1 MATARA
7 EPSPSAA
14 ARLQPLPPLRV
25 ALGAV
30 ARGPCFPPCFTY
42 RQKGAES
49 ARPAAAR
56 PEQVTATA
64 GKGRPRQT
72 LTARPP
78 PPPKRAVPFISASSP
93 ARSELSRSLAPRRPR
108 SRARTPR
115 PPGAGASAE
124 GGRRPAA
131 QSPRAESLLS
141 DVRGGWCGGGEQAP
155 VHSPMH
161 GSGDPLDGEPRV
173 LSPGRLCKP
182 REPTGDYGEHAT
194 QARGGGHAPPPRPWH
209 PGTDLVPWSQ
219 DRLAACSTWSSG
231 GRLDGSHCHGGGEWS
246 PQSLSEPAMQ
256 RGSAG
261 STETAARP
269 TSPAP
274 PLPGRQLALDA
285 RNWPASSRG
294 PRAPGRTT
302 TGTRAPGSLE
312 PSTWSRI
319 LSRGQGP
326 SLQPVIQVPSS
337 TVTESVCSLVSLD
350 FTLPSSTWP

>member
-30 ARGPCFPPCFTY
+30 ARVPCFPPCFTY

-56 PEQVTATA
+56 PEQMTATA

-72 LTARPP
+72 LTARPL

-93 ARSELSRSLAPRRPR
+93 ARSELSRSLAPRGPR

-115 PPGAGASAE
+115 PPGAAASAE

-173 LSPGRLCKP
+173 LSPGLLCKP

-219 DRLAACSTWSSG
+219 DRLAACSTWLSG
-231 GRLDGSHCHGGGEWS
+231 GRLDGSHCHVE
-246 PQSLSEPAMQ
+246 SLSRWWRVVSAKSFGAGDVTGLGRKDRNCGAPHEP
-256 RGSAG
+256 G
-261 STETAARP
+261 TAAPR
-269 TSPAP
+269 AAAG
-274 PLPGRQLALDA
+274 PGRPELACEQ
-285 RNWPASSRG
+285 
-294 PRAPGRTT
+294 PRASGSWTNHDRHPSPRVSGAFHMESNLKQ
-302 TGTRAPGSLE
+302 GTRSFIAARDPG
-312 PSTWSRI
+312 P
-319 LSRGQGP
+319 Q
-326 SLQPVIQVPSS
+326 
-337 TVTESVCSLVSLD
+337 
-350 FTLPSSTWP
+350 

>member
-56 PEQVTATA
+56 PEQMTATA

-141 DVRGGWCGGGEQAP
+141 DVRGGGGAGVGNRPRFTARCTGQVTPWTESHACCHQGYSANPGSPRAAMESTRRRPGEAATLRP
-155 VHSPMH
+155 HAL
-161 GSGDPLDGEPRV
+161 GTRALT
-173 LSPGRLCKP
+173 LSPGAR
-182 REPTGDYGEHAT
+182 TG
-194 QARGGGHAPPPRPWH
+194 
-209 PGTDLVPWSQ
+209 SQ
-219 DRLAACSTWSSG
+219 
-231 GRLDGSHCHGGGEWS
+231 
-246 PQSLSEPAMQ
+246 
-256 RGSAG
+256 
-261 STETAARP
+261 
-269 TSPAP
+269 PAP
-274 PLPGRQLALDA
+274 RGR
-285 RNWPASSRG
+285 
-294 PRAPGRTT
+294 RA
-302 TGTRAPGSLE
+302 AA
-312 PSTWSRI
+312 
-319 LSRGQGP
+319 
-326 SLQPVIQVPSS
+326 
-337 TVTESVCSLVSLD
+337 
-350 FTLPSSTWP
+350 